1 MFKELGEFIDDVG
14 RATGKI
20 IKRGVDSLLNDSKSN
35 DLGSEIEMGLLPP
48 DVEEYLENLPE
59 DLKRELE
66 KGEEVVVRD
75 HTKNNK

>member
-14 RATGKI
+14 RKTKYALYKL
-20 IKRGVDSLLNDSKSN
+20 V
-35 DLGSEIEMGLLPP
+35 SE
-48 DVEEYLENLPE
+48 EEEHRTAGICPEILEDLPE

-75 HTKNNK
+75 YTKNNK

>member
-48 DVEEYLENLPE
+48 DLDGLL
-59 DLKRELE
+59 LKGSREAE
-66 KGEEVVVRD
+66 GEEVVVRN

>member
-1 MFKELGEFIDDVG
+1 MFKEIGQFIDDVG

-48 DVEEYLENLPE
+48 DLDGLL
-59 DLKRELE
+59 LKRSREAE
-66 KGEEVVVRD
+66 GEEVVVRD